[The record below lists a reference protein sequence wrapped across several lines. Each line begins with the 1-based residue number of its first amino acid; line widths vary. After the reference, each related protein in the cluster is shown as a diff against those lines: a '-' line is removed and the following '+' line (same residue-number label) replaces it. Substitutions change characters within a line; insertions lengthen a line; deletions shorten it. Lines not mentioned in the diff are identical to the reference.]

1 TFAGG
6 ALHFAHYYNEID
18 FRDDPPNV
26 TFAGYHDGVE
36 GEKFTIFELGSPVI
50 RDKNIV
56 FPVMEWI
63 GIEKAVATGDFT
75 NVSLIVDNV
84 VGDFFETVAAGLG
97 TAAAC
102 SIGEVAT
109 AGAATAA
116 CAAAVIGT
124 AGFIAN
130 KA

>member
-1 TFAGG
+1 
-6 ALHFAHYYNEID
+6 
-18 FRDDPPNV
+18 
-26 TFAGYHDGVE
+26 
-36 GEKFTIFELGSPVI
+36 
-50 RDKNIV
+50 
-56 FPVMEWI
+56 MEWI